1 MNLPLGPFKEYP
13 LNDDHH
19 NANSNEDNDKN
30 LKIKFSQ
37 RIINLYLLK

>member
-19 NANSNEDNDKN
+19 NAKSIEDNDKK
-30 LKIKFSQ
+30 LKIKFSR
-37 RIINLYLLK
+37 RI